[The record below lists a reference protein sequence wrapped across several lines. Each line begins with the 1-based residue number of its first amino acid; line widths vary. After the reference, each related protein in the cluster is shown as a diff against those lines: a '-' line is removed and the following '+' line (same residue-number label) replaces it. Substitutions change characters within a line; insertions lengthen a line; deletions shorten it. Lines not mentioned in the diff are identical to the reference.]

1 MADPAGG
8 AWSIETLTQQIADKA
23 WAFFQQIEGK
33 GGIAAALASGF
44 VQGEIA
50 KVMAERDKAIAKRK
64 APLTGVSEFPNILET
79 PVQRPAINVADVLA
93 EVEKRTAA
101 GAKAAASSLRSLGT
115 EVSTEAVEK
124 ALASGASFDAVVAA
138 FGGRPTEVAPLP
150 KRRLSDGFERLRDA
164 SSAYRAKTGQFPTI
178 FLANLGPVAKHTGRA
193 SFSKNFFE
201 AGGIQTLGNDGFSQI
216 EACIKAY
223 KESGARIA
231 ILCSAD
237 PLYEELVP
245 TFAPALKAAGV
256 ETLYLAGSPGEKKA
270 EYDAAGVDDYIFM
283 GGDVLGKLTSQLVR
297 LGVIEK

>member
-8 AWSIETLTQQIADKA
+8 AWSIETLTDEVADKA
-23 WAFFQQIEGK
+23 WAFFQEIEGK

-64 APLTGVSEFPNILET
+64 APLTGVSEFPNILEI
-79 PVQRPAINVADVLA
+79 PLERPAPDLTDVLA

-101 GAKAAASSLRSLGT
+101 GVQAAASSLRSLGP
-115 EVSTEAVEK
+115 EVSTEAVEM
-124 ALASGASFDAVVAA
+124 ALASGASFDAVMAA
-138 FGGRPTEVAPLP
+138 FGGQPTEVAALP
-150 KRRLSDGFERLRDA
+150 KRRLSDRFERLREA
-164 SSAYRAKTGQFPTI
+164 SVAYKAKTGHFPTI

-193 SFSKNFFE
+193 TFSKNFFE
-201 AGGIQTLGNDGFSQI
+201 AGGIQALGNDGFS
-216 EACIKAY
+216 EVEGCVKAY
-223 KESGARIA
+223 RESGARIA
-231 ILCSAD
+231 ILCSSD
-237 PLYEELVP
+237 PLYEELVS

-256 ETLYLAGSPGEKKA
+256 ETLYLAGSPAEKKA

-283 GGDVLGKLTSQLVR
+283 GGDVLGKLTCQLVR